1 MLFTPGTYEEWK
13 HCITVDCAIPLTPH
27 FVQERIAALTDKRD
41 FHTQKFIESWGPP
54 TMPRRSHGFAARR
67 RNWGWRH
74 SHPNGRRFR
83 RR

>member
-41 FHTQKFIESWGPP
+41 FHTHKFIESWG
-54 TMPRRSHGFAARR
+54 AAHHAQTLA
-67 RNWGWRH
+67 W
-74 SHPNGRRFR
+74 FR
-83 RR
+83 RAAQELGVAP